1 MPKYMV
7 ELSHTPDECVEGIVD
22 TFGDRSQREPDL
34 LGETFWG
41 CMSGIHN
48 GWVVVNAANEDE
60 VRAQVPKEYHG
71 YLTITEVQEVSRDLD
86 HAIDPTTAHPGQ
98 DPPFWS

>member
-7 ELSHTPDECVEGIVD
+7 ELSHTSSECVEGIND
-22 TFGDRSQREPDL
+22 TVGDRDQRKPDL
-34 LGETFWG
+34 LGEAYWG

-48 GWVVVNAANEDE
+48 GWVVVEAENEDE
-60 VRAQVPKEYHG
+60 VRAQVPQNYRGE
-71 YLTITEVQEVSRDLD
+71 LTITEVNETNRDLD